1 MLGIMNDLLLGF
13 DDNKCSIM
21 LFLDL
26 SAAFDTIDIEKLLN
40 ILSQE
45 IGVTGLALKWF
56 RSFLTGRTQR
66 AKIYNE
72 YSNSCEVLYGVP
84 QGSVLGPKLFCI
96 YVRSQP
102 KVFAKCMF
110 KPASFA
116 DDSNGMITF
125 SIAFQYNILK
135 NQVVNCMEEVIHWMN
150 THFMKINP
158 DKTELLLLY
167 PKTLQN
173 DVIIKSTIFEQQ
185 CIRFSNEVKNVGV
198 WLDKNLNLN
207 KHVNHVVSHC
217 YKVLKDIGRIRK
229 VLSRKHTEML
239 VHAVMEQVRLLRQSV
254 L

>member
-1 MLGIMNDLLLGF
+1 M
-13 DDNKCSIM
+13 
-21 LFLDL
+21 
-26 SAAFDTIDIEKLLN
+26 
-40 ILSQE
+40 
-45 IGVTGLALKWF
+45 
-56 RSFLTGRTQR
+56 
-66 AKIYNE
+66 
-72 YSNSCEVLYGVP
+72 
-84 QGSVLGPKLFCI
+84 GPKLFCI